1 MSERT
6 SFKRTKMMEPN
17 PFEETSEE
25 RPLPY
30 TCICYGGLFKVTDSA
45 GMFTMPHET
54 DPNKTSL
61 FRCCEDETD
70 IRLHENG
77 VYRLEAQKCGSET
90 QIPVKNNPRHNGPF
104 IFATPHPPLR
114 GISLGRRGRPCPG
127 SFRWC
132 LRVVL
137 GLVSLFSKTQ

>member
-61 FRCCEDETD
+61 FRCCEDQGRNVKYTY
-70 IRLHENG
+70 IRSVDNAELCGLENIDELN
-77 VYRLEAQKCGSET
+77 VVRNLTSE
-90 QIPVKNNPRHNGPF
+90 
-104 IFATPHPPLR
+104 
-114 GISLGRRGRPCPG
+114 
-127 SFRWC
+127 
-132 LRVVL
+132 
-137 GLVSLFSKTQ
+137 